1 MLENCCIFV
10 IEKKT
15 KIMKSTDI
23 NYIRRRIAELT
34 KEKNMMEGFLQ
45 EAMISAIQEI
55 GQENPYG
62 IKKISGFKMMTI
74 SSSQLAGKPWSME
87 FFDWEASA
95 AAVLKYLEKTPATNW
110 KQKLTDLL
118 ETKGDVIELK
128 KRGKI
133 WLGYTGIVQRTP
145 IDRVFIEKIIERI

>member
-34 KEKNMMEGFLQ
+34 KEKNMMEENLQ
-45 EAMISAIQEI
+45 EAMISAIQEVAK
-55 GQENPYG
+55 ENPYG

-74 SSSQLAGKPWSME
+74 SSSQLASKPWSIA
-87 FFDWEASA
+87 FFDWEESA

-118 ETKGDVIELK
+118 NTKGDVIELK
-128 KRGKI
+128 KKGMI
-133 WLGYTGIVQRTP
+133 WPGHTGIVQRTP
-145 IDRVFIEKIIERI
+145 IDRVFIEKIIEKI